1 MIDQNRARL
10 SLMAPRPDFGKA
22 VDETG
27 TNNCVWVT
35 ILSRHWGGAC
45 VSFSNIF
52 SNKHSENSI
61 GICLHNDLFIFRTKI
76 DQMSRFG
83 PVLHSKNKHQSR
95 ALSDNHC
102 IFVSRYKLYVQVS

>member
-1 MIDQNRARL
+1 
-10 SLMAPRPDFGKA
+10 MAPRPDFGKA

-27 TNNCVWVT
+27 TNNCVPVT

-52 SNKHSENSI
+52 SNKHFENSI

-76 DQMSRFG
+76 YFCMTSSLNIDI
-83 PVLHSKNKHQSR
+83 
-95 ALSDNHC
+95 HC
-102 IFVSRYKLYVQVS
+102 IMRRQV